1 MNDSKILVVRKI
13 TDLPKK
19 KVLIEFEN
27 GIPGREFPK
36 KSVPPFLKI
45 GHKITIDDSGKISV
59 KI

>member
-36 KSVPPFLKI
+36 KKCASFLKNWA
-45 GHKITIDDSGKISV
+45 
-59 KI
+59 